1 MRRVLPWLL
10 PGGGVVALVAGALAW
25 APAPWL
31 SEAARG
37 YPWVAFALTFALAA
51 LFHRTRPAS
60 LALALAGAGWALGG
74 GLEGMVPQAVL
85 GSTLALLVA
94 LLALTRDRGIGA
106 PAGLAQLAFTVLLG
120 GAGITAALA
129 PPDAVVTLFTRP
141 SFPAGLTAWTG
152 VPEMTAFLWAGAG
165 VAAAYGAW
173 RRGGPVER
181 ALPWFLAAVFL
192 AVHGGGDATARLL
205 WLLGA
210 SLVLSLSVVETSYAM
225 AYRDDLTGL
234 PARRALMRDLE
245 GLSPPYTAAMVDV
258 DHFKKFNDRH
268 GHDVGDQVLRMVA
281 GRLARVRGGGRSYR
295 YGGEEFTVLF
305 PGRAPGEAMP
315 HLERLRADVEAAA
328 FSLRSW
334 SRPATRPEK
343 PSRSEAKRLSVTV
356 SIGVAGVPAGGK
368 ASSRDDAE
376 AVLKRA
382 DKALYKAKRAGR
394 NRVST

>member
-1 MRRVLPWLL
+1 
-10 PGGGVVALVAGALAW
+10 
-25 APAPWL
+25 
-31 SEAARG
+31 
-37 YPWVAFALTFALAA
+37 
-51 LFHRTRPAS
+51 
-60 LALALAGAGWALGG
+60 
-74 GLEGMVPQAVL
+74 
-85 GSTLALLVA
+85 
-94 LLALTRDRGIGA
+94 
-106 PAGLAQLAFTVLLG
+106 
-120 GAGITAALA
+120 
-129 PPDAVVTLFTRP
+129 
-141 SFPAGLTAWTG
+141 
-152 VPEMTAFLWAGAG
+152 
-165 VAAAYGAW
+165 
-173 RRGGPVER
+173 
-181 ALPWFLAAVFL
+181 
-192 AVHGGGDATARLL
+192 
-205 WLLGA
+205 
-210 SLVLSLSVVETSYAM
+210 
-225 AYRDDLTGL
+225 
-234 PARRALMRDLE
+234 MRDLE